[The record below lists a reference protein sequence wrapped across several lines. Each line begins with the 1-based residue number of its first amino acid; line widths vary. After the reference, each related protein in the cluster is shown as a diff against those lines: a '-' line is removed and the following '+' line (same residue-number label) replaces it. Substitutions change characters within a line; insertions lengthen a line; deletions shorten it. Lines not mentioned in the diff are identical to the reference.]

1 MYVFFNYLSDPDNS
15 LQYFSNNSSV
25 SGSGG
30 NRRSGGA
37 LPVEIA
43 ADANEQLAMAVIR
56 LQHIMEQVVVR
67 LDSLETLLTQRQIP
81 TKQVFF
87 IEL

>member
-1 MYVFFNYLSDPDNS
+1 MFSFECNCLVFLGSDNPLQYLSN
-15 LQYFSNNSSV
+15 SNNI

-30 NRRSGGA
+30 SRRSGGN

-43 ADANEQLAMAVIR
+43 ADANEQLALAVIR

-67 LDSLETLLTQRQIP
+67 LDSLETLLTQRQP
-81 TKQVFF
+81 TNMEV
-87 IEL
+87 